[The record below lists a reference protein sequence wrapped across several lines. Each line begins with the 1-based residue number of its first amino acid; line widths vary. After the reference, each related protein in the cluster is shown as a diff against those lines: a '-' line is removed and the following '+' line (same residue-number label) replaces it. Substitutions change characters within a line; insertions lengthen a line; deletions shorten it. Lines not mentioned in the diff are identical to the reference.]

1 MLSQFKE
8 KSQLKKTIV
17 AVTILILVSSVVA
30 ASFVVLHPLAG
41 SKSNLDQCYVGVAFC
56 GNTTAEAKLL
66 IDRVKDYAN
75 LFIMQS
81 GPVSKNE
88 TATNEVCK
96 YATASGLNII
106 VYFGDLNPRILT
118 QKHLEWRTA
127 WVTTAKERW
136 GNQFLGVFYYD
147 EPGGIWLDTNWT
159 AISNFSSRFSLTS
172 NSTYDSAEKLFVGG
186 LQRDGGVIM
195 LKNNS
200 IPIFVS
206 DYALYWFDY
215 MAGYDVV
222 FTQIGWNS
230 SLPQQIALVRGA
242 ANMQNKSWGA
252 EITWKYDALPYLDS
266 GKEIYIQ
273 MVAAYEAGARY
284 ITIFNY
290 PQLADNPYG
299 VMKDEHFEALKQFWN
314 DAVNH
319 KIRHDSITA
328 QAALLLP
335 TNYGWGMRKPD
346 DRIWGYWGPDEKSPQ
361 IWDQNNKLLSQY
373 GLSLDIIYDD
383 SNFSMAGKYSQIYWW
398 NSPTTA

>member
-1 MLSQFKE
+1 
-8 KSQLKKTIV
+8 LKKTIV
-17 AVTILILVSSVVA
+17 AVTILILVSSVLA
-30 ASFVVLHPLAG
+30 ASIVVLHPLAG
-41 SKSNLDQCYVGVAFC
+41 SKRNLDQCYVGIAFC
-56 GNTTAEAKLL
+56 GNTTTEAKLL
-66 IDRVKDYAN
+66 IDRVKDYTN

-81 GPVSKNE
+81 GPVSHNE
-88 TATNEVCK
+88 TATNEVCN
-96 YATASGLNII
+96 YAIASGLNII

-136 GNQFLGVFYYD
+136 GNRFLGVFYYD
-147 EPGGIWLDTNWT
+147 EPGGIWLDTDWT
-159 AISNFSSRFSLTS
+159 TIGNFSSRFSLTS
-172 NSTYDSAEKLFVGG
+172 NSTYDSAEELFVGG
-186 LQRDGGVIM
+186 LQRDGGVVM

-252 EITWKYDALPYLDS
+252 EITWTYDTLPYLDS
-266 GKEIYIQ
+266 GKEIYNQ
-273 MVAAYEAGARY
+273 MATAYEAGAKY

-299 VMKDEHFEALKQFWN
+299 VMQDEHFDALKQFWN

-319 KIRHDSITA
+319 KILHNSITA
-328 QAALLLP
+328 QAALVLP
-335 TNYGWGMRKPD
+335 TNYGWGMRKPN

-361 IWDQNNKLLSQY
+361 IWDQNNKFLSKY

-383 SNFSMAGKYSQIYWW
+383 SNFSIAGKYSQIYWW
-398 NSPTTA
+398 NSPTTT

>member
-1 MLSQFKE
+1 MKR
-8 KSQLKKTIV
+8 TIV
-17 AVTILILVSSVVA
+17 AVTILILVSSAVT
-30 ASFVVLHPLAG
+30 ASVVVLHPLAD

-56 GNTTAEAKLL
+56 GNTTVEAKLL
-66 IDRVKDYAN
+66 IDRVKDYTN
-75 LFIMQS
+75 LFVMQS
-81 GPVSKNE
+81 GPVSWNE
-88 TATNEVCK
+88 TATNDVCN
-96 YATASGLNII
+96 YAISSGLNII
-106 VYFGDLNPRILT
+106 VYFGDLNPRVLT
-118 QKHLEWRTA
+118 QKHLEWRTS

-172 NSTYDSAEKLFVGG
+172 NSTYDSAERLFVGG

-215 MAGYDVV
+215 IAGYDVV

-230 SLPQQIALVRGA
+230 SLPQQIAQVRGA

-252 EITWKYDALPYLDS
+252 EITWKYDTYPYLDG
-266 GKEIYIQ
+266 GKEIYNQ
-273 MVAAYEAGARY
+273 MVTAYEAGAKY

-290 PQLADNPYG
+290 PQLPDNPYG
-299 VMKDEHFEALKQFWN
+299 VMQDEHFEALKQFWN

-319 KIRHDSITA
+319 KILHNSTTA
-328 QAALLLP
+328 QAALVLP

-361 IWDQNNKLLSQY
+361 IWEQSNKLLSQY

-383 SNFSMAGKYSQIYWW
+383 SNFSTAGKYSQIYWW
-398 NSPTTA
+398 NSPITT